1 MVGSLEQKVRSDEM
15 SFMKEFT
22 DRLRQ
27 LHTRYRQLEQVNLQL
42 SSQAEF
48 DKDIDAMIK
57 QRDELNRQC
66 SDLDEHIRRKQEAFI
81 VLKKQNQEL

>member
-48 DKDIDAMIK
+48 NKDIDAMIL
-57 QRDELNRQC
+57 QRD
-66 SDLDEHIRRKQEAFI
+66 
-81 VLKKQNQEL
+81 